1 MDGLTL
7 SSVRQLL
14 KAKEDY
20 SENFITLTGSSG
32 RIWGVVR
39 IYKTIFTI
47 TILLTGP
54 FARTSFTHILVCHMI
69 Q

>member
-32 RIWGVVR
+32 RIWGVVK
-39 IYKTIFTI
+39 IYKTTFT
-47 TILLTGP
+47 TTNQLTAP
-54 FARTSFTHILVCHMI
+54 FARTSFTHILVF
-69 Q
+69 